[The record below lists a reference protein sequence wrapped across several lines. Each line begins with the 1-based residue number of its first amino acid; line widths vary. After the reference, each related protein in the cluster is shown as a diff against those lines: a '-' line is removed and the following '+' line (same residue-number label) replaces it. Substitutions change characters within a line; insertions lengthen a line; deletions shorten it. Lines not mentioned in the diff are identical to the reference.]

1 MQHVKVR
8 RAFLRRQIPYVLWVY
23 IAGVMFVAVTI
34 YRVAERI
41 GGEQAQ
47 PLRESPL
54 QPGYDGV
61 IGRVNERCVISDIAD
76 ALVGTPRIHGP
87 GAWKRLIEVHIAQ
100 KFVRP
105 RDSVTSLSND
115 D

>member
-1 MQHVKVR
+1 MQHIKIR
-8 RAFLRRQIPYVLWVY
+8 RAFLRRQIPYVLWVD

-54 QPGYDGV
+54 QLGYHGV

-76 ALVGTPRIHGP
+76 ALVGTPRIHGSS
-87 GAWKRLIEVHIAQ
+87 ALKRLIEVHIAPW
-100 KFVRP
+100 FVRL
-105 RDSVTSLSND
+105 RSRVTN
-115 D
+115 